1 MVSGDCF
8 FPHFRG
14 RCRAFVP
21 LCPMRID
28 FTVPLF
34 FFSSRL
40 FTRRLLFPL
49 THPPLAS
56 LSSSVLLFFFRA
68 PFGIVRATLLEFYW
82 IAATA
87 FIKLDVAN

>member
-1 MVSGDCF
+1 
-8 FPHFRG
+8 
-14 RCRAFVP
+14 
-21 LCPMRID
+21 MRID

-34 FFSSRL
+34 FFSRL

-56 LSSSVLLFFFRA
+56 LSSSVPLFFRA